1 MVAEHN
7 TICKVE
13 TFIIVSF
20 VTKVPIMSAADK
32 DSYWVVLLP
41 WDNKYNLPLFY
52 EFLYIISPFISF
64 AFHQHFKCIEVLCDT
79 IAVSGYKF
87 L

>member
-13 TFIIVSF
+13 TFVIVSF

-32 DSYWVVLLP
+32 DSCYCP
-41 WDNKYNLPLFY
+41 
-52 EFLYIISPFISF
+52 EIISTTFLYSTSFFTLFPPFSSF
-64 AFHQHFKCIEVLCDT
+64 AFHQHFKCTEVLCDT